1 MYVGIVGGP
10 PARREL
16 QEREWTHAP
25 IWRHPVGMASVE
37 PIGARSFKYRDTVTI
52 EAGPLTPLVA
62 AYAHWF
68 YRVRQRRWRALAREL
83 AA

>member
-1 MYVGIVGGP
+1 
-10 PARREL
+10 
-16 QEREWTHAP
+16 
-25 IWRHPVGMASVE
+25 MASVE
-37 PIGARSFKYRDTVTI
+37 PIDARSFKYRDTVTI
-52 EAGPLTPLVA
+52 EAGPFTPLVA